1 MVLDEIEAQT
11 YKLRYSVAMGR
22 GTGHAKSPAE
32 SMATAL
38 VQLRRAH
45 PDDPQTLA
53 LAVEAAERELSEAV
67 GEQTTYSKAVA
78 ARLME
83 VSLQTLDTWISRGLL
98 PVVRAHGY
106 KRERIP
112 STALIDLAAEISE
125 LRQMGRKRG
134 LLAEAIT
141 RLQERDPEGYEHLQV
156 LRKRASQPFDR
167 SEYVSAKPGSDW
179 SPED

>member
-1 MVLDEIEAQT
+1 MLEK

-22 GTGHAKSPAE
+22 AKSPAE

-38 VQLRRAH
+38 VQLRRAR
-45 PDDPQTLA
+45 PGDP
-53 LAVEAAERELSEAV
+53 AVEQAEKELTQAM
-67 GEQTTYSKAVA
+67 GEQATYSKAAA

-98 PVVRAHGY
+98 PAVRAPGH

-112 STALIDLAAEISE
+112 ATALIDLAAEVGE
-125 LRQMGRKRG
+125 LREMGRKRG

-141 RLQERDPEGYEHLQV
+141 RLKERDPEGYKHLQL
-156 LRKRASQPFDR
+156 LRKRASRPFDR